1 MESST
6 ESRHGYIHVRK
17 YKGKERS
24 QNACSTFLLFFAYKG
39 EGGGTIFETFCLRIL
54 NVTLLCKKIE
64 EISSTF
70 HTWVMGHVT

>member
-1 MESST
+1 MGT
-6 ESRHGYIHVRK
+6 YIYASIRGKRGVKMHVRHF
-17 YKGKERS
+17 Y
-24 QNACSTFLLFFAYKG
+24 CSLRTRRREGVQFSKLFAYV
-39 EGGGTIFETFCLRIL
+39 L